1 MPLFPRY
8 KFYIFVFRLV
18 LNLMTIN
25 IVSCLTLFPAIM
37 LDLSLTADSKS
48 TLSAVFPPSS
58 PPTILPRKS
67 QEVPIVNNGTIVSQN
82 FQKKVLKPAF
92 KKAKINVDISLLSKL
107 GN

>member
-1 MPLFPRY
+1 
-8 KFYIFVFRLV
+8 
-18 LNLMTIN
+18 MTIN

-58 PPTILPRKS
+58 PPTIPPRKS

-82 FQKKVLKPAF
+82 LQKKVQLGGA
-92 KKAKINVDISLLSKL
+92 SQKL
-107 GN
+107 VLP